1 MAELTV
7 VFADLA
13 GSTGLY
19 EVLGNA
25 KAAEIVSRATQ
36 WMGKLSEV
44 RGGKVI
50 RYLGDGVLIAF
61 SDANAAA
68 NVAVEIQRLHRDRLN
83 NWPADLKSLK
93 IKIGMAQ
100 GSVLEQDGD
109 YFGQPVHFAATLC
122 ELAGPDQILASPSV
136 VANLYDDSNIHFRNL
151 GLMNMRGNA
160 PPTDVFNIEWRQESA
175 SNFMTIEGAL
185 ETGYQETAPAPVSI
199 ELQWEHL
206 RKTYVLDDMPI
217 TLGRSSE
224 VSFLIDNRRVSRL
237 QARLERRGSKF
248 VLIDTS
254 TYGTWVRFGDNM
266 SVISLRRNE
275 CVLLSRGELALG
287 SPFDDASTPVVKFH
301 INDSFSPSGLANNL

>member
-25 KAAEIVSRATQ
+25 KAAEVVSRATQ

-50 RYLGDGVLIAF
+50 RYLGDGALIAF
-61 SDANAAA
+61 DDATAAT
-68 NVAVEIQRLHRDRLN
+68 NVAIEIQRLHRDRLN

-93 IKIGMAQ
+93 IKIGLAQ

-109 YFGQPVHFAATLC
+109 YFGQPVHLAATLC

-136 VANLYDDSNIHFRNL
+136 VVNLYDDSDIRFRNL
-151 GLMNMRGNA
+151 GLMNMRGKA
-160 PPTDVFNIEWRQESA
+160 PPSDVFSIEWRQESA
-175 SNFMTIEGAL
+175 SNFMTVEAQL

-199 ELQWEHL
+199 DLQWGSE

-217 TLGRSSE
+217 TLGRSNDAN
-224 VSFLIDNRRVSRL
+224 FWIDNRRVSRM
-237 QARLERRGSKF
+237 QARLERRGNKF

-254 TYGTWVRFGDNM
+254 TYGTWVRFADNL

-275 CVLLSRGELALG
+275 CVLLSRGELAMG
-287 SPFDDASTPVVKFH
+287 SPFDDASTPVVKFT
-301 INDSFSPSGLANNL
+301 INDSFSPSGLASL